1 MYHIVY
7 KTTHTESGKYYIG
20 VHSTDNLSDGYM
32 GSGRLLKL
40 AIEHYGKDAF
50 TREILHF
57 CDTKQDAF
65 NKERELVN
73 RSFVLD
79 EQTFNLCE
87 GGSGHKGAD
96 QRSRNI
102 QVYDQQFT
110 LLDTFPTMVDAG
122 RFLDAYPTTVRE
134 ACEYAAG
141 GRSSRIRHLYVCYE
155 GDSPIKKDTSYLTER
170 NKLLSKYNTGK
181 KRPDHGPKVKAHNL
195 LRPEANVVYQFKHE
209 SGITFEGT
217 RTQLRDAFPQ
227 HNLRA
232 SELANLSNGRA
243 KSHRGWSLC

>member
-7 KTTHTESGKYYIG
+7 KTTHTESGKYYVG
-20 VHSTDNLSDGYM
+20 VHSTDSLNDGYM

-40 AIEHYGKDAF
+40 AIEQHGKDAF
-50 TREILHF
+50 TREILYT
-57 CDTKQDAF
+57 CATKQDAF
-65 NKERELVN
+65 RKEREIVN

-110 LLDTFPTMVDAG
+110 LLETFPTMVEAG
-122 RFLDAYPTTVRE
+122 RYLDAYPTSVRE
-134 ACEYAAG
+134 ACEYAAA
-141 GRSSRIRHLYVCYE
+141 GRSSRIRRLYVCYE
-155 GDSPIKKDTSYLTER
+155 GDSPVKKDTTYLCER
-170 NKLLSKYNTGK
+170 NKVLSKNNIGK
-181 KRPDHGPKVKAHNL
+181 KRPGHGEKIRAHNL
-195 LRPEANVVYQFKHE
+195 SRPEANVMYRFVHR
-209 SGITFEGT
+209 SGILFEGT
-217 RTQLRDAFPQ
+217 RTQLRNAFPH

-232 SELANLSNGRA
+232 SDLANLSGGRV